1 VPYPAVLHDGQH
13 PAGKKKKYTR
23 FDFFLLTSEGL
34 FASYLFHSVG
44 L

>member
-1 VPYPAVLHDGQH
+1 VPYPAVLHDGQLL
-13 PAGKKKKYTR
+13 ADKKKKHTR
-23 FDFFLLTSEGL
+23 FDFFLLTSEGV